1 MDFSSS
7 PASSTIQADPKRL
20 KQILVNL
27 LNNAVKFTPEK
38 GSVKLNVRADAKE
51 GLMRFS
57 VTDTG
62 IGIDPANIEKL
73 FNPFVQLDS
82 SLSRQYE
89 GSGLGLTLVKQLVEM
104 HGGSIEVQSEVGVG
118 SCFAFVL
125 PLT

>member
-1 MDFSSS
+1 M
-7 PASSTIQADPKRL
+7 
-20 KQILVNL
+20 
-27 LNNAVKFTPEK
+27 KFTPEK
-38 GSVKLNVRADAKE
+38 GSVKLNVRADTKE

-62 IGIDPANIEKL
+62 IGIDSANIEKL
-73 FNPFVQLDS
+73 FKPFVQLDS

-104 HGGSIEVQSEVGVG
+104 HGGSIEVQSEVGAG